1 VRVVSL
7 LPSAT
12 EIVCAL
18 RRGVD
23 LVGITHSCDLPPG
36 ARDLP
41 RVTSTAVP
49 LAGTSREIDSFVR
62 AAASAGDPLYAL
74 DEAAI
79 RALAPDLIVTQGL
92 CEVCAVGER
101 SALALARA
109 LGDGV
114 RVLSLT
120 PHGLESTFAAIDAL
134 GAALH
139 AEAAASA
146 LLAGLRARVARV
158 AERSARVN
166 RRPRVAYL
174 EWLDPPFSCGHWGPE
189 LVRLA
194 GGEEVIAREGHASRT
209 LDWDEVAAAAPEAVL
224 VACCGLS
231 ASRTQRDLAALAA
244 EPRWCALEAV
254 RAGRVFVADGDSF
267 FSRPGPALVDS
278 LELLAHALH
287 PDLHPAHAGERLPSV
302 AP

>member
-1 VRVVSL
+1 MRIVSL

-18 RRGVD
+18 GRGAE
-23 LVGITHSCDLPPG
+23 LVGVTHSCDLPAG
-36 ARDLP
+36 VGQLP

-49 LAGTSREIDSFVR
+49 VRGTSREIDRFVR
-62 AAASAGDPLYAL
+62 AAAQAGDPLYAL
-74 DEAAI
+74 DARAI

-92 CEVCAVGER
+92 CAVCAVDER
-101 SALALARA
+101 SAFALARE

-114 RVLSLT
+114 RVVSMT
-120 PHGLESTFAAIDAL
+120 PHGLESTFAAIDAVG
-134 GAALH
+134 GAIGAEGEARALV
-139 AEAAASA
+139 SA
-146 LLAGLRARVARV
+146 LRARVARV
-158 AERSARVN
+158 AERSARVSQ
-166 RRPRVAYL
+166 RPRVAYL

-194 GGEEVIAREGHASRT
+194 GGEEVVGREGEASRT
-209 LDWDEVAAAAPEAVL
+209 LRWEEVAAAAPEVAL

-231 ASRTQRDLAALAA
+231 VERTRIDLAVLAA
-244 EPRWCALEAV
+244 EPAWTGLPAV
-254 RAGRVFVADGDSF
+254 RAGRVYLADGHSF
-267 FSRPGPALVDS
+267 FSRPGPGLVDS

-287 PDLHPAHAGERLPSV
+287 PDVHPPHWSERLARY